1 MKRLFI
7 TIMTA
12 LILTGGLTL
21 AGYAEEKPQYGGIL
35 QAIRG
40 GGPKVI
46 GLPSEM
52 SPGDK
57 IYALPFAERLTNWDA
72 KGNMSPVLAESWDED
87 PEGKTITFHLRKGI
101 TFHDG
106 SPFNAEAVR
115 WNLQM
120 RLDRKRLTDGKY
132 VKSFEILDENTLR
145 VHVKD
150 YHSELAFNYGWQ
162 QMFSKKAFETHG
174 EEWVRKNGVGT
185 GPFKFAEFKRDAYIK
200 YVRNDNYWRKGYPY
214 LDGMEIRFIPDI
226 MTGSAMMQAKEV
238 DGWLEVSDVKMIL
251 EMEKKGFKVNWGPGM
266 FWAILPNSSDPDS
279 PYADKRVREALEY
292 AIDRPTLARLL
303 GHGKYEPLT
312 QMANAAAPS
321 YVPGY
326 NPRPYNPEK
335 AKQLLAE
342 AGYPKGFQTTLLTS
356 STDSDPAAA
365 IKSYL
370 EAVGIQ
376 VRLDLADLGRYFGA
390 LFHNGW
396 DDLVFAANGIDPDGT
411 EIFIHFGPD
420 PMTYKTGTIKKSPEF
435 LAACD
440 VALHTYDRTQLMEN
454 IKKIVKQGG
463 EDAMIVPVYRSAQA
477 YIMQPYVHDN
487 YMLIHTIIWQPYD
500 TWMEKH

>member
-7 TIMTA
+7 IG
-12 LILTGGLTL
+12 LIAVFATGCL
-21 AGYAEEKPQYGGIL
+21 AFNSFGEEKPQYGGVL
-35 QAIRG
+35 KAIRG
-40 GGPKVI
+40 TFPKVL

-57 IYALPFAERLTNWDA
+57 IFALPFAERLTNWDA
-72 KGNMSPVLAESWDED
+72 KGNMAPVLAESWDED
-87 PEGKTITFHLRKGI
+87 PAGKTITFHLRKGI
-101 TFHDG
+101 TFTDG
-106 SPFNAEAVR
+106 SPFNADAAR

-132 VKSFEILDENTLR
+132 VKSFEVLDEHTLR

-185 GPFKFAEFKRDAYIK
+185 GPFKFAEFKRDNIIK
-200 YVRNDNYWRKGYPY
+200 YVRNDHYWRKGYPY
-214 LDGMEIRFIPDI
+214 LDGMEIRFIPDV
-226 MTGSAMMQAKEV
+226 MTGSAMMQSNEV
-238 DGWLEVSDVKMIL
+238 DSWLEVTDVQMVL
-251 EMEKKGFKVNWGPGM
+251 DLEKKGYKVNWGPGM
-266 FWAILPNSSDPDS
+266 FWAILPNSSDPKS
-279 PYADKRVREALEY
+279 PYYDKRVREALEY
-292 AIDRPTLARLL
+292 AIDRPTVAKML
-303 GHGKYEPLT
+303 GYGKYEPLT
-312 QMANAAAPS
+312 QMSYSAAPS

-326 NPRPYNPEK
+326 DPRPYNPEK

-342 AGYPKGFQTTLLTS
+342 AGYPNGFATTLLTMS
-356 STDSDPAAA
+356 NNQDSGAALKA
-365 IKSYL
+365 YL
-370 EAVGIQ
+370 EAIGLKVK
-376 VRLDLADLGRYFGA
+376 LDLADMGRYFGA
-390 LFHNGW
+390 LFHTGW
-396 DDLVFAANGIDPDGT
+396 NDLVFAANGIDPDGT

-420 PMTYKTGTIKKSPEF
+420 PMTYKTGNIKKSPEF

-440 VALHTYDRTQLMEN
+440 VALHTYDKKQNMEK
-454 IKKIVKQGG
+454 IKQIVKQGG

-477 YIMQPYVHDN
+477 YVMQPYVHDT
-487 YMLIHTIIWQPYD
+487 YMRIHTIIWQPWD